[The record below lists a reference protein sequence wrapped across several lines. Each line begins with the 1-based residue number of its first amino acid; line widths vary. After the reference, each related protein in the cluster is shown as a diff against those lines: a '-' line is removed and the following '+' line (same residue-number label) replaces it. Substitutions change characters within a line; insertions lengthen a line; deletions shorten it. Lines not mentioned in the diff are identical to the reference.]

1 MSYPSLFK
9 EVATAMW
16 VVVAF
21 VKCDVI
27 CGVPYI
33 ALPIATCISLQNNEP
48 MVMQWKDVKDYHTKK
63 GHQGDF

>member
-9 EVATAMW
+9 EVAAAMW

-33 ALPIATCISLQNNEP
+33 ALPIATCISL
-48 MVMQWKDVKDYHTKK
+48 
-63 GHQGDF
+63 